1 MRINLPL
8 VFLLSG
14 CGLLDGGGG
23 DASDPECSGNRD
35 CGSLEF
41 CDAGSCE
48 QIDGRRFFV
57 QIDKAELNDSYDWD
71 GFGDPPDPFVV
82 IGVDGDA
89 VCATST
95 VEDDYS
101 VRWEEGCDVVF
112 GSGELEIELY
122 DEDLTSND
130 LGLTYAT
137 SGLDELVQLV
147 RDESSTLSNDY
158 ASVDVS
164 VFPNF

>member
-1 MRINLPL
+1 MRTALPF
-8 VFLLSG
+8 VFFISG

-23 DASDPECSGNRD
+23 DASEPECSTSDD
-35 CGSLEF
+35 CGAVEF

-48 QIDGRRFFV
+48 QVDGRQFFV
-57 QIDKAELNDSYDWD
+57 QIDKAELSDSYDWD
-71 GFGDPPDPFVV
+71 GFGDLPDPFVV

-95 VEDDYS
+95 VEDDYT

-112 GSGELEIELY
+112 GSGELQIELY
-122 DEDLTSND
+122 DEDISSND
-130 LGLTYAT
+130 LGLTFAA
-137 SGLDELVQLV
+137 SGLDDLVQLV

-158 ASVDVS
+158 ASVDIS
-164 VFPNF
+164 IFPDF